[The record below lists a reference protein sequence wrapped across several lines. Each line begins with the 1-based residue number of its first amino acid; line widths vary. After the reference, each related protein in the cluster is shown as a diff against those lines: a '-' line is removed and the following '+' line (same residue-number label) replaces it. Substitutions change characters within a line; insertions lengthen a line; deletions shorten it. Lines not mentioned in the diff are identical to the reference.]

1 MSDETQTST
10 EPKQTPDEI
19 REDIERTRAQLAET
33 VDELSER
40 LNVKHQAQLKA
51 DAAKTAATQKIGVA
65 KQTASDKVAAAKPYQ
80 SQIISAAAGI
90 GALVTLFLVVR
101 RVRNRR

>member
-1 MSDETQTST
+1 MSDETQRQA
-10 EPKQTPDEI
+10 EPKQTPEAL

-33 VDELSER
+33 VDELTER

-51 DAAKTAATQKIGVA
+51 DAAKAVATEKIEVA
-65 KQTASDKVAAAKPYQ
+65 KHTASDTITAAKPYQ
-80 SQIISAAAGI
+80 KQIVSAAAV
-90 GALVTLFLVVR
+90 GAAATLLLVVR